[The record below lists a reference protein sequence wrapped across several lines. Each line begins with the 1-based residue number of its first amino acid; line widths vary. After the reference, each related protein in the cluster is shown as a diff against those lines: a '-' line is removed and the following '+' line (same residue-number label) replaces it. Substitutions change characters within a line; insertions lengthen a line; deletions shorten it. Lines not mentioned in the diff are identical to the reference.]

1 MFDQPASVYG
11 RLFVSFV
18 CLNRQ
23 KDRKTG
29 IDLGSFARVRPNG
42 VGDLVSQIQLFG
54 MLVSQFHSKRWTTS
68 IEGKPILCYFYPET
82 RPADPFGIRTRDGPM
97 DFLFRKSFS
106 LSFKSSVVLVFIFEE
121 DHRES
126 NVSSKPYVSEK

>member
-29 IDLGSFARVRPNG
+29 IDLGSFASVSPNG
-42 VGDLVSQIQLFG
+42 VGDLVSPIQLFR

-68 IEGKPILCYFYPET
+68 IEGKPLLCYFHPEI
-82 RPADPFGIRTRDGPM
+82 RPADPFGIRTRDSPM
-97 DFLFRKSFS
+97 DFSVQKVFFA
-106 LSFKSSVVLVFIFEE
+106 LS
-121 DHRES
+121 
-126 NVSSKPYVSEK
+126 